1 MDRVLAGL
9 IVQPEWR
16 LVVLVG
22 ALCFLAGLATCLA
35 VCFFVY
41 RARLRRQR
49 ARLDAALNN
58 MRHGLLMFD
67 AHGRLLV
74 YNRRYLEMYG
84 LAAELHHG
92 STDAGCSLSDL
103 LRLRVAAGTFDRDPD
118 EFAAELAERCKVEA
132 STMELPDGR
141 TVSIRNTPVEGGGWV
156 STHEDVTEQ
165 LRAERELHR
174 TQAFL
179 HTVIENVPATLI
191 VKDAHDQSYKL
202 INRAGE
208 EFFGLRRDQM
218 IGKTTHEVFSKE
230 HADLVAARDNKVL
243 TTGEQSLVE
252 NVPVPTPHHGTR
264 VVTTRRL
271 AIPGEDGQPRYMLS
285 VLEDITE
292 RRHAEQQIV
301 HMARHDALTGLPNR
315 SALTEYLAST
325 LEKAA
330 QAGESFALLGI
341 DLVRFKEVKDVFG
354 HVIGDELLRALSRRL
369 KTVVG
374 TAFLARLGG
383 DEFMLVQA
391 DGVQPAGA
399 AALAE
404 RLLLTV
410 ADDLDVDGTLLRV
423 GMSVG
428 IAIYPSDGADA
439 ATLIGNA
446 DAALYRAKAQGRGTI
461 CFYEA
466 GMDKRLRER
475 REIQQQLR
483 TAVPNAELVLHYQP
497 QAKIGGKVV
506 GFEALVRWN
515 HPTRGLIS
523 AGTFV
528 PIAEESGLI
537 LPIGEWVLREACREA
552 ASWPRPLQIS
562 VNLSPTQF
570 HHGDLP
576 GLVHSI
582 LLETRLSPDRLELE
596 ITEGV
601 LIGDFSRA
609 SSILRRLKALG
620 VRIAMDDFGTGYSSL
635 SYLHSFPFDKIKIDR
650 AFIANLDTNPQ
661 SAAIVRAVIA
671 LGRGLDLPVV
681 AEGVET
687 EAQLAFLAREAC
699 GEIQGYLI
707 GRPLPIEK
715 YGELVGRGMQGRA
728 PKLRLAS
735 SQ

>member
-1 MDRVLAGL
+1 MDRVLSSL
-9 IVQPEWR
+9 PDLHNWR

-22 ALCFLAGLATCLA
+22 ALCVLAGLVAFLATCIL
-35 VCFFVY
+35 FY
-41 RARLRRQR
+41 RARFRRQR
-49 ARLDAALNN
+49 ERLSAALDH

-67 AHGRLLV
+67 AHGRLLI

-84 LAAELHHG
+84 LPADIRSG
-92 STDAGCSLSDL
+92 STDAGCSLTDL

-118 EFAAELAERCKVEA
+118 QFAAELAERCKVEL
-132 STMELPDGR
+132 SRMELPDGR
-141 TVSIRNTPVEGGGWV
+141 TISIRNTPVDGGGWV
-156 STHEDVTEQ
+156 STHEDVTER
-165 LRAERELHR
+165 LRAERELRR
-174 TQAFL
+174 TKAFL
-179 HTVIENVPATLI
+179 DTVIENVPATLV
-191 VKDAHDQSYKL
+191 VKDAHDHSYKL

-208 EFFGLRRDQM
+208 AFFGVPRDQM
-218 IGKTTHEVFSKE
+218 IGKTTHDVFNKE
-230 HADLVAARDNKVL
+230 QADAITARDDRVL
-243 TTGEQSLVE
+243 ATGEQLLTE
-252 NVPVPTPHHGTR
+252 NVPIDMRHQGKR
-264 VVTTRRL
+264 LVTAKRL
-271 AIPGEDGQPRYMLS
+271 AIVDEDGQPRYVLG
-285 VLEDITE
+285 VLEDVTD
-292 RRHAEQQIV
+292 RRRAEEWIV
-301 HMARHDALTGLPNR
+301 HMARHDALTDLPNR
-315 SALTEYLAST
+315 AAFNEHLAAT

-330 QAGESFALLGI
+330 QAGESFALLCI
-341 DLVRFKEVKDVFG
+341 DLARFKEVNDVFG
-354 HVIGDELLRALSRRL
+354 HVIGDELLRALSHRL
-369 KTVVG
+369 RAAMG
-374 TAFLARLGG
+374 SAFLARLGG
-383 DEFMLVQA
+383 DEFVLVQTE
-391 DGVQPAGA
+391 GTQPADA

-404 RLLLTV
+404 RLLATV
-410 ADDLDVDGTLLRV
+410 ADDLDIDGTLLRV
-423 GMSVG
+423 GMSIGV
-428 IAIYPSDGADA
+428 AIYPSDGADA

-446 DAALYRAKAQGRGTI
+446 DAALYRAKAQGRGMI
-461 CFYEA
+461 CFFEA

-475 REIQQQLR
+475 REIQQELR
-483 TAVPNAELVLHYQP
+483 TAVPRGELVLHYQP
-497 QAKIGGKVV
+497 QARIGGKVV

-515 HPTRGLIS
+515 HPTRGMIP

-552 ASWPRPLQIS
+552 AGWPQHLQIA
-562 VNLSPTQF
+562 VNLSPIQF

-582 LLETRLSPDRLELE
+582 LLETGLSPGRLELE

-609 SSILRRLKALG
+609 SSILRRLKVLG

-650 AFIANLDTNPQ
+650 AFIANLDSNPQ

-687 EAQLAFLAREAC
+687 DEQLAFLAREAC

-707 GRPLPIEK
+707 GRPQPIK
-715 YGELVGRGMQGRA
+715 NYDELVGREGKSRT

>member
-1 MDRVLAGL
+1 MDRVLSSL
-9 IVQPEWR
+9 TVQSEWR
-16 LVVLVG
+16 LVVLAG
-22 ALCFLAGLATCLA
+22 ALCFLAGLATC
-35 VCFFVY
+35 FFAY
-41 RARLRRQR
+41 RARLGRQR

-67 AHGRLLV
+67 AQGRLLV

-84 LAAELHHG
+84 LSAELPHG
-92 STDAGCSLSDL
+92 SSDAVCSMSDL
-103 LRLRVAAGTFDRDPD
+103 LRRRVAAGTFDRDPD
-118 EFAAELAERCKVEA
+118 RFAAELVERCKVEA

-141 TVSIRNTPVEGGGWV
+141 TISIRNTPVEGGGWV
-156 STHEDVTEQ
+156 STHEDITER
-165 LRAERELHR
+165 LRAEQELTR
-174 TQAFL
+174 TKTFL
-179 HTVIENVPATLI
+179 DTVIENVPATLI

-208 EFFGLRRDQM
+208 ELFGLPRDQM

-230 HADLVAARDNKVL
+230 HADLVAARDNEVL
-243 TTGEQSLVE
+243 TTGEQLFVE
-252 NVPVPTPHHGTR
+252 NIPVPTRHHGTR
-264 VVTTRRL
+264 LVTTRRL
-271 AIPGEDGQPRYMLS
+271 AIPDEDGEPRYMLS
-285 VLEDITE
+285 VLEDMTE
-292 RRHAEQQIV
+292 RRQAEEQIV

-315 SALTEYLAST
+315 SALTEHLEATLAT
-325 LEKAA
+325 AA
-330 QAGESFALLGI
+330 QSGAGFALLGI

-354 HVIGDELLRALSRRL
+354 HVIGDELLRALSHRL
-369 KTVVG
+369 KAVVG
-374 TAFLARLGG
+374 NVFLARLGG

-391 DGVQPAGA
+391 DGAQPAGA

-404 RLLLTV
+404 RLLATV
-410 ADDLDVDGTLLRV
+410 ADDLDVNGTLLRV

-461 CFYEA
+461 CFYEP

-483 TAVPNAELVLHYQP
+483 TAVPNGELVLHYQP
-497 QAKIGGKVV
+497 QARIGGKVV

-515 HPTRGLIS
+515 HPTRGMIS

-582 LLETRLSPDRLELE
+582 LMETGLSPGRLELE

-650 AFIANLDTNPQ
+650 AFIANLDSNPQ

-687 EAQLAFLAREAC
+687 EAQLQFLAREAC
-699 GEIQGYLI
+699 SEIQGYLI
-707 GRPLPIEK
+707 GRPLPIAS
-715 YGELVGRGMQGRA
+715 YDDVVGRAVTER
-728 PKLRLAS
+728 PTKLRLAS